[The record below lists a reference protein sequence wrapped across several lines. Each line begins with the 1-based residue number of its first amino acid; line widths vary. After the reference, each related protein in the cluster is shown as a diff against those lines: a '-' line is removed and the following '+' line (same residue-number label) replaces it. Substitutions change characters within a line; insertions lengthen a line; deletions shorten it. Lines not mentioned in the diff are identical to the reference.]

1 MRVARSPAHRAC
13 GDGQAGAQRALASTI
28 FAAQDALD
36 IWGDDD
42 ARFHAR
48 FCAADDNSARCAG
61 HSVFPPPQPVY
72 EAPIDRALA
81 NVDAMP
87 GIEPAQRERLMGRLN
102 LLAYARDD
110 ADFAYLQD
118 SHDFIEGGAMP
129 CTDVPQMG
137 RGFDPDAPKP
147 VFAPTDQCARLLF
160 ELGPRAEI
168 PADAP
173 AQPNAAAIARL
184 ESAEAHYAR
193 AIELDGDDLRARLGH
208 AYTLDRLGR
217 LDDAR
222 AELREI
228 VQRGQPRL
236 EPQADWELYTV
247 LTETGVHFQRIAT
260 SATDR
265 YRVRRL
271 QKRLGQVVPMMYI
284 TPVVVPLRDAPFSA
298 LTNNASDVAFDFSG
312 TGDTRAQGWLTPDA
326 AWLVWDPNARGD
338 VRSGFDMI
346 GQRTWAVFWHDGFE
360 VLRALDDDASGELN
374 GDELTGLS
382 TMARR
387 QRRWRE
393 RCRRSASRRCAWR
406 DRPQHTSPTRPP
418 RPHRRPA
425 WRALQ
430 DGSTRPLYDWTPGME
445 PVS

>member
-1 MRVARSPAHRAC
+1 MRAFWLGLVLTTLAPLAHA
-13 GDGQAGAQRALASTI
+13 I
-28 FAAQDALD
+28 PY
-36 IWGDDD
+36 
-42 ARFHAR
+42 
-48 FCAADDNSARCAG
+48 
-61 HSVFPPPQPVY
+61 FPPPQPVY

-110 ADFAYLQD
+110 ANFAYLQD

-129 CTDVPQMG
+129 CADVPQMT

-147 VFAPTDQCARLLF
+147 TFAPTDQCARLMF
-160 ELGPRAEI
+160 ALGPQSEI
-168 PADAP
+168 PTDIP
-173 AQPNAAAIARL
+173 AQPSAAAIARL
-184 ESAEAHYAR
+184 EAAQAHYAR

-217 LDDAR
+217 LDEAR
-222 AELREI
+222 TELREI
-228 VQRGQPRL
+228 VLRGQPRL

-271 QKRLGQVVPMMYI
+271 QKRLGQVMPMMYV
-284 TPVVVPLRDAPFSA
+284 TPVVVPLRDAPFAA
-298 LTNNASDVAFDFSG
+298 LTNNASQVAFDFSG

-360 VLRALDDDASGELN
+360 VLRALDDDQNGELN
-374 GDELTGLS
+374 GDELNGLALWRDANSDGVSDAGEVLPVAAHGVIGLS
-382 TMARR
+382 TNAQPARPGLI
-387 QRRWRE
+387 
-393 RCRRSASRRCAWR
+393 AA
-406 DRPQHTSPTRPP
+406 P
-418 RPHRRPA
+418 RGVRF
-425 WRALQ
+425 Q
-430 DGSTRPLYDWTPGME
+430 DGSTRPLYDWTPGLNA
-445 PVS
+445 PVG